1 VVGAILATG
10 AHQFATP
17 DAAADR
23 AIRGKPA
30 LAIWGEADRTLRA
43 EHFLPLFSA
52 IFPAA
57 PVRRLAGV
65 GHYCF
70 EDAPEAVA
78 GLIAEFIRQ
87 A

>member
-23 AIRGKPA
+23 AIRGK
-30 LAIWGEADRTLRA
+30 
-43 EHFLPLFSA
+43 HFLPLFSA